1 MVGVRLF
8 RDVRYFEHI
17 RYFGVIVDLSQEISF
32 TGVFLTIEAK
42 FEFFTTCGTRIRWV
56 PNARPGKCPAPTVVI
71 FALGWISTDAFLAT

>member
-8 RDVRYFEHI
+8 RSVLYFEHI
-17 RYFGVIVDLSQEISF
+17 RYFGVVVDLSQERSF

-56 PNARPGKCPAPTVVI
+56 PNASVLPSSRKIPGSYGSDFCIRVD
-71 FALGWISTDAFLAT
+71 FH